1 VFIAVVVFGFLR
13 MGGMN
18 QQDLAEM
25 REESQRQLAEA
36 RQDTRG
42 GKAEKK
48 VIERKRR

>member
-1 VFIAVVVFGFLR
+1 MSVFIAVVVFGFLR

-36 RQDTRG
+36 RQMIG
-42 GKAEKK
+42 QLKGEIK
-48 VIERKRR
+48 

>member
-1 VFIAVVVFGFLR
+1 

-36 RQDTRG
+36 REEARG
-42 GKAEKK
+42 DKVEKK

>member
-1 VFIAVVVFGFLR
+1 MVVFGFLR

-36 RQDTRG
+36 RQEARG
-42 GKAEKK
+42 GNAEKK